1 MGKGKALNLVGALA
15 IQCCN
20 GGLYAWSIFVPAL
33 RADYDLSSTQLAMVF
48 SATMAFF
55 TATMVVV
62 GPIQER
68 HGPRG
73 LLLLA
78 GTLFAAGHLAAAR
91 SDGGFL
97 ALLVGLGIL
106 GGTAIGLGYVTALSV
121 CAKSFPRRCGLATG
135 VVVAGFG
142 ASSVVISQVAT
153 AELARGLDV
162 LELLG
167 RVGAVYAV
175 VVAGSGFILSPPNA
189 PLCPAEPSSTQTRTS
204 ALADPRTHALL
215 VGMFAGTFG
224 GLLVVS
230 HLHPLVL
237 NAGSSPQ
244 FATWAVGAFAL
255 GNAMGRVLWGQL
267 ADRAGRATITASLV
281 CLIAALLLLSA
292 ATSPKALI
300 GASAFL
306 GLCFGAAFVVYAAQV
321 VRDHGPSG
329 LGLVYP
335 WVFLSYGL
343 AGIAGPVIGG
353 WLADAMGD
361 YRYATLLAA
370 GVAAIGVP
378 ASEWL
383 RRRGQSWAQQPTT
396 THAA

>member
-1 MGKGKALNLVGALA
+1 MSPV
-15 IQCCN
+15 
-20 GGLYAWSIFVPAL
+20 V
-33 RADYDLSSTQLAMVF
+33 RMV
-48 SATMAFF
+48 
-55 TATMVVV
+55 
-62 GPIQER
+62 
-68 HGPRG
+68 
-73 LLLLA
+73 
-78 GTLFAAGHLAAAR
+78 
-91 SDGGFL
+91 
-97 ALLVGLGIL
+97 
-106 GGTAIGLGYVTALSV
+106 
-121 CAKSFPRRCGLATG
+121 C
-135 VVVAGFG
+135 
-142 ASSVVISQVAT
+142 
-153 AELARGLDV
+153 
-162 LELLG
+162 
-167 RVGAVYAV
+167 
-175 VVAGSGFILSPPNA
+175 
-189 PLCPAEPSSTQTRTS
+189 

-244 FATWAVGAFAL
+244 VAT
-255 GNAMGRVLWGQL
+255 
-267 ADRAGRATITASLV
+267 
-281 CLIAALLLLSA
+281 C
-292 ATSPKALI
+292 

-353 WLADAMGD
+353 WLADTMGD
-361 YRYATLLAA
+361 CRYATLLAA